1 MANTIIAI
9 IIQILTFIGI
19 EYLMVNAIGAEL
31 RFRVFYLTLAVLY
44 LIPADIIGYEI
55 ALERRKSKSSLTDVL
70 DLFSQLVSNDL
81 NLFIK
86 MLVII
91 VVSSLGVLVGYR
103 LIFDNQFYFGVLFL
117 ILGPVGS
124 LFLYLNLRKILAAIK
139 SGKSQT

>member
-1 MANTIIAI
+1 M
-9 IIQILTFIGI
+9 
-19 EYLMVNAIGAEL
+19 
-31 RFRVFYLTLAVLY
+31 
-44 LIPADIIGYEI
+44 
-55 ALERRKSKSSLTDVL
+55 ERRKSKSSLTDVL

-117 ILGPVGS
+117 ILGTVGS